1 MADDLK
7 QRLLNGIQ
15 NASSLSVRRKSA
27 LDVFRGMQFPTT
39 KTEEWRFTNLRN
51 FLQTPFEPA
60 PEARLS
66 LDELNAVEFADLGF
80 PRAVFVNG
88 HYAPELSNAEEADG
102 ISTAPLNEDA
112 ELGSAD
118 ESESDIF
125 DALNAAIA
133 SEGVVV
139 RAAPGKAVETP
150 LHLVYLTSP
159 SNGSSAAC
167 HPRTLIAAGGNS
179 QLTVIESHL
188 SCGGSNGA
196 PYFTNP
202 VTEIVCQRGAV
213 VDHYKLQA
221 EAEEAFHIGSTRSR
235 QERDSSFATHTITLG
250 AGLLRNN
257 LTATLDGPGAS
268 ATLHAFYL
276 ATGNQHVDHFTTLI
290 HARENCNSRE
300 VYKGVLDDASRA
312 VFHGRILVK
321 QDAQDTDSY
330 QQNENLL
337 LTKRARVNTKPQL
350 EIYADQVKCSHGA
363 TVGELDEEAMFYL
376 RSRCIGEPAARSL
389 LIYAFASEVIDQI
402 KPEPLRSKLQDEL
415 FAWLPE
421 GAAAREAF

>member
-27 LDVFRGMQFPTT
+27 LDAFRGMQFPTT
-39 KTEEWRFTNLRN
+39 KTEEWRFTNLRS

-66 LDELNAVEFADLGF
+66 LDELNAVELADLGF

-88 HYAPELSNAEEADG
+88 RYAPELSNAEEADG
-102 ISTAPLNEDA
+102 ISTAPLREGA

-125 DALNAAIA
+125 DALNAALA
-133 SEGVVV
+133 NEGVVV

-150 LHLVYLTSP
+150 LHLVYFTSP
-159 SNGSSAAC
+159 SNGNPAAC

-188 SCGGSNGA
+188 SSGGSNGA

-276 ATGNQHVDHFTTLI
+276 ATGNQHVDHFTTLV
-290 HARENCNSRE
+290 HARENCDSRE

-321 QDAQDTDSY
+321 QDAQNTDSY

-389 LIYAFASEVIDQI
+389 LIYAFASEVIDQV